1 MIQITHSNLANIAIE
16 YKGLIRSWLYFDE
29 VYANGNSKDRILK
42 IKNTSSDVKYLEM
55 LQQIHD
61 DFDNLIVINS
71 VEDFRIAAISFI
83 KKFKNEI
90 LEYRKAAE
98 NDKKKTSFGLFK
110 EKMQY
115 FYKSFF
121 DDSYS
126 GSEKGFS
133 DYSNGGWLTKK
144 LNITTCP
151 YCNRQYT
158 FTIYKGLNKLKT
170 RPQLDHFFPKSIYP
184 FLALSFYNL
193 IPSCP
198 TCNHIKS
205 ENKIDLH
212 PYMVGFNTQYKFIAG
227 TVDGSDFNSW
237 IMGKRNVAIKFSAQN
252 KNIKRLG
259 LNELYNEHIDYVEE
273 IIDKCIAYNNSY
285 YESLINSFN
294 GLDKTEEEIDRIIW
308 GNYLEVADYKKRPLS
323 KITKDILEQFS
334 IK

>member
-1 MIQITHSNLANIAIE
+1 MIKITHSNLANIAVE
-16 YKGLIRSWLYFDE
+16 YKELIKSWMYFDE
-29 VYANGNSKDRILK
+29 SFANGNAKDRIVK
-42 IKNTSSDVKYLEM
+42 IIKTNGDAKYVEM
-55 LQQIHD
+55 LQYIHD
-61 DFDNLIVINS
+61 NFDSLIAINS
-71 VEDFRIAAISFI
+71 AEEFRKKAICFI
-83 KKFKNEI
+83 KKFKKEI
-90 LEYRKAAE
+90 LEYKKADKD
-98 NDKKKTSFGLFK
+98 DKKNTSFGLFK

-121 DDSYS
+121 DDNYS
-126 GSEKGFS
+126 GNEKEFS

-144 LNITTCP
+144 LDITTCP

-184 FLALSFYNL
+184 FFALSFYNL

-205 ENKIDLH
+205 ENKIDIH
-212 PYMVGFNTQYKFIAG
+212 PYMVGFDTQYKFIAG
-227 TVDGSDFNSW
+227 TIDDSEFNSW
-237 IMGKRNVAIKFSAQN
+237 VMGKRNVAIKFSAPN

-285 YESLINSFN
+285 YESLVNSFD
-294 GLDKTEEEIDRIIW
+294 GLGKTEEEIDRIIW

-323 KITKDILEQFS
+323 KITRDILEQFG